1 MKREH
6 LSIAF
11 SRGKWYQFGRTG
23 GRAAAGV
30 FSPTLVVEVVQVEAN
45 RLQVSSLLAVLGPV
59 TGVGSSEGMMGR
71 GRGRRPGRLLPL
83 LGTEEAEVETQP
95 LTVPPQ
101 LLLEAQRS
109 LRSQTLRKSRSK
121 RWWYRDIE
129 NERHFAH
136 GELENTYG
144 GESKHLILS
153 LKKKLV
159 RLQTHNKTLRS
170 NSWSHSRNNHE
181 DMQSAHVG
189 LCEWRAVSSDIQNQH
204 CVFSICV

>member
-1 MKREH
+1 MWTLSWAVWSLLDFNSVSYHRLPLKREH

-11 SRGKWYQFGRTG
+11 SRGKWSQFGRTW

-30 FSPTLVVEVVQVEAN
+30 FRPTLVVEVVQVEAN
-45 RLQVSSLLAVLGPV
+45 RLQVSSLLAVLLGPV
-59 TGVGSSEGMMGR
+59 TGVGSSEGMTGR

-109 LRSQTLRKSRSK
+109 LRSHTLRKSRSK

-129 NERHFAH
+129 NERHFCSRRA
-136 GELENTYG
+136 GEHLTE
-144 GESKHLILS
+144 ESKHLILMS
-153 LKKKLV
+153 
-159 RLQTHNKTLRS
+159 QKTTGTFT
-170 NSWSHSRNNHE
+170 NT
-181 DMQSAHVG
+181 Q
-189 LCEWRAVSSDIQNQH
+189 
-204 CVFSICV
+204 